1 MNSHRILVGW
11 LLFFGIGAWPSSPV
25 AAEEIGNVYEV
36 RSEVLA
42 LAEGKSPRQLKKH
55 DPLENGL
62 RVRLTR
68 RESYLQVF
76 LYDIGLLRPN
86 TEIQDLPI
94 KKPPKIDGVIHLAGQ
109 GRLEMGNPNPSLVS
123 GIITTVIVE
132 WGDFWAS
139 LRPGRSHDIQGK
151 TREGSLEFK
160 GTAVRVLADP
170 VVGTFVAVDEG
181 VAIVH
186 AFAGGD
192 VEVTSGH
199 WVLIPPGGVPT
210 RPATLD
216 SVDILEDPP
225 LLLRDFTTGQ
235 PERPPQ

>member
-1 MNSHRILVGW
+1 M
-11 LLFFGIGAWPSSPV
+11 
-25 AAEEIGNVYEV
+25 
-36 RSEVLA
+36 
-42 LAEGKSPRQLKKH
+42 
-55 DPLENGL
+55 
-62 RVRLTR
+62 TR
-68 RESYLQVF
+68 RESFLQVF
-76 LYDIGLLRPN
+76 LYDIGLLRPS
-86 TEIQDLPI
+86 TGPQDTRI
-94 KKPPKIDGVIHLAGQ
+94 NEPPKIDGVIHLAGQ
-109 GRLEMGNPNPSLVS
+109 GRLEMGNPSLMNRIV
-123 GIITTVIVE
+123 TTVIVE

-225 LLLRDFTTGQ
+225 LLLQDFTTE
-235 PERPPQ
+235 PPSRPPL